1 MSTPAPNPVVA
12 AAAPSL
18 IAAIQ
23 AIQQFFATIGT
34 DPAQWPLKVVP
45 AQTVLLGQLG
55 RQLPALA
62 QAEVGAGFTA
72 ADALM
77 NGWIAKL
84 KTL

>member
-1 MSTPAPNPVVA
+1 MSTPAPNPVLT

-23 AIQQFFATIGT
+23 AIQQFFTTIGT
-34 DPAQWPLKVVP
+34 DPQQWAAKLLP

-55 RQLPALA
+55 LQLPALA
-62 QAEVGAGFTA
+62 QAEVGAGFAA
-72 ADALM
+72 ADNLM

-84 KTL
+84 KAL